1 MLKLLE
7 IGLSSPEYV
16 KIVCKVCESVWKSVW
31 ECMKLRILNVLTKT
45 APTIPQTPHT
55 DLKYPYVP
63 KMAIWTH
70 CVLGG
75 AGGGIT
81 AGWGLG
87 WLNTERKRRNFVWPT
102 VALILASVKGWGLF
116 NHCWGCLW
124 VPQGELRNIN
134 VRMICRVISRISKR
148 YHMLGWN
155 VEI

>member
-7 IGLSSPEYV
+7 IGLNSPECV

-70 CVLGG
+70 CASSATMAAEVK
-75 AGGGIT
+75 A
-81 AGWGLG
+81 
-87 WLNTERKRRNFVWPT
+87 
-102 VALILASVKGWGLF
+102 LASFRKK
-116 NHCWGCLW
+116 C
-124 VPQGELRNIN
+124 
-134 VRMICRVISRISKR
+134 
-148 YHMLGWN
+148 
-155 VEI
+155 

>member
-7 IGLSSPEYV
+7 IGLNSPECV

-70 CVLGG
+70 CAMVDD
-75 AGGGIT
+75 AVYT
-81 AGWGLG
+81 ARQVQILIFETTGEGL
-87 WLNTERKRRNFVWPT
+87 K
-102 VALILASVKGWGLF
+102 
-116 NHCWGCLW
+116 
-124 VPQGELRNIN
+124 
-134 VRMICRVISRISKR
+134 
-148 YHMLGWN
+148 
-155 VEI
+155 